1 MVMKFI
7 TFGVLMA
14 LALVP
19 CTEACAQQDLDRITV
34 QGRPDYTGIWTPDT
48 KANAELEKQMRK
60 AMRKK
65 MKQAAPKPERAPS
78 YDGPSGGSPPSGGA
92 GGPPGGQAG
101 GPPGEG
107 PPSRSMPEPNAHGV
121 MRQEMDFAAP
131 LQGDLEI
138 MSTETEFRLGR
149 AGGPLTKIEVGR
161 GATELADGHTRVF
174 AAWEQ
179 SQFVVEF
186 NTDDGAR
193 VTHTYS
199 LEDQGNRLRIHTN
212 VAGRM
217 SPIPG
222 GIDMERVFVR
232 KP

>member
-1 MVMKFI
+1 MKFI
-7 TFGVLMA
+7 TFGVLA
-14 LALVP
+14 ALVLAP
-19 CTEACAQQDLDRITV
+19 CMEARVQQDLDRITV
-34 QGRPDYTGIWTPDT
+34 QGRPDYSGIWVPDA
-48 KANAELEKQMRK
+48 KANAVLEKQMRK

-65 MKQAAPKPERAPS
+65 MKQAVPKERAPD
-78 YDGPSGGSPPSGGA
+78 YDGPGGGSPPSGRA
-92 GGPPGGQAG
+92 GGPPPGGMAG
-101 GPPGEG
+101 GPPEGG
-107 PPSRSMPEPNAHGV
+107 PPGRGRPEPNAHGV

-138 MSTETEFRLGR
+138 VSTETDFRLGR
-149 AGGPLTKIEVGR
+149 VGEPLTELQVGR

-179 SQFVVEF
+179 GQFVVEF

-193 VTHTYS
+193 VTHTYA
-199 LEDQGNRLRIHTN
+199 LEDQGNRLRIRTN

>member
-1 MVMKFI
+1 MKFI
-7 TFGVLMA
+7 ALGVLAA
-14 LALVP
+14 LLLTQCV
-19 CTEACAQQDLDRITV
+19 EARAQQDLDRITV
-34 QGRPDYTGIWTPDT
+34 QGRPDYSGIWTPDAE
-48 KANAELEKQMRK
+48 ANAQLERQMRK

-65 MKQAAPKPERAPS
+65 MKQAAPRERAPGHE
-78 YDGPSGGSPPSGGA
+78 GPGGGSPPPGGGA
-92 GGPPGGQAG
+92 GGPG
-101 GPPGEG
+101 GPPGG
-107 PPSRSMPEPNAHGV
+107 PPGRAMPQPNAHGV

-138 MSTETEFRLGR
+138 VSTESEFRLGR
-149 AGGPLTKIEVGR
+149 AGGPLTEIAMGR

-174 AAWEQ
+174 AAWEKN
-179 SQFVVEF
+179 QFVVEF

-193 VTHTYS
+193 VTHTYA
-199 LEDQGNRLRIHTN
+199 LEDHGNRLRIHTN

-217 SPIPG
+217 SPVPG